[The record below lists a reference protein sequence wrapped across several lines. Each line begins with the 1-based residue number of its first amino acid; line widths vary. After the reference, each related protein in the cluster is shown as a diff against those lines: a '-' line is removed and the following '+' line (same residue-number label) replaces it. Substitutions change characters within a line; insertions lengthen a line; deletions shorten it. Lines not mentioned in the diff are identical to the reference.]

1 MCIPG
6 SVSSVLANNDGT
18 KTVIIKHGGY
28 FTIYS
33 NLGNVSVSK
42 GQQVSS
48 GTPVGVLLKILTVLT
63 PLISRYGAEVPQ
75 LIH

>member
-1 MCIPG
+1 M
-6 SVSSVLANNDGT
+6 LANNDGT
-18 KTVIIKHGGY
+18 KTVIIKHGSY

-48 GTPVGVLLKILTVLT
+48 GTAVGTVAQDFDGAYTLDFQVWNGSTPVD
-63 PLISRYGAEVPQ
+63 PLGWISY
-75 LIH
+75 